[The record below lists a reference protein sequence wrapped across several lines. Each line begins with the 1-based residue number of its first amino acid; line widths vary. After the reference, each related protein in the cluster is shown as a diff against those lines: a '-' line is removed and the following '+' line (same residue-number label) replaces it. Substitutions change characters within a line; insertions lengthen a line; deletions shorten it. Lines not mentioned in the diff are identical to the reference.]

1 MHSGSA
7 SCDILCRNNH
17 CVLPFIGSTYCMS
30 LDGLTKDEV
39 TRVLAYA
46 GLVLVAFELVKS
58 LIVNPIKVFY
68 RDVTF
73 GAGMPFKSYEHD
85 VMSRHRNEF
94 EACLLYLRDFMEA
107 IDADDMQSI
116 QELRQH
122 RNELAHDFAHRMHK
136 IDVEHYMPLL
146 ERANKAL
153 FKLSNYRMYIEI
165 GSDPAF
171 KNLGIDWNTAK
182 GPEYALLEE
191 VLSKVMLLRGVL
203 RSD

>member
-1 MHSGSA
+1 MRSGSA
-7 SCDILCRNNH
+7 SCDILCRNNTKRW
-17 CVLPFIGSTYCMS
+17 VYCMS

-58 LIVNPIKVFY
+58 LIVNPIKAFY
-68 RDVTF
+68 RNVTF
-73 GAGMPFKSYEHD
+73 GDGIPFKSYEHD

-107 IDADDMQSI
+107 IDADDMQAI
-116 QELRQH
+116 QDLRQH
-122 RNELAHDFAHRMHK
+122 RNELAHDLANRLHR
-136 IDVEHYMPLL
+136 IDIEHYAPLL
-146 ERANKAL
+146 ERADKAL
-153 FKLSNYRMYIEI
+153 FKLSSYRMYMEI

-171 KNLGIDWNTAK
+171 KNLGINWSTAK
-182 GPEYALLEE
+182 GPEYALFEE
-191 VLSKVMLLRGVL
+191 VLSKVRLLERDL